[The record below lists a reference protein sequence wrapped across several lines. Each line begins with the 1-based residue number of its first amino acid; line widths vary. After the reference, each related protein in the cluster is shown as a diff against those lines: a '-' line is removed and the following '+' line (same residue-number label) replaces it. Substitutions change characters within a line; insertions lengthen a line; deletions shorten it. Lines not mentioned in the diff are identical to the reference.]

1 MSFGAGRRSDRI
13 ENPDG
18 SAPRVVLPTLE
29 TEKEEYGDWAE
40 VLDWARNTL
49 PYDSTT
55 LQVIESYQDGLIPI
69 ADYEGRLNMVARML
83 KAEAA
88 KAARTI

>member
-1 MSFGAGRRSDRI
+1 MHSVRVSEASNRLR
-13 ENPDG
+13 
-18 SAPRVVLPTLE
+18 APE

-49 PYDSTT
+49 PDDSTT

-69 ADYEGRLNMVARML
+69 ADYDRRLDMVARML
-83 KAEAA
+83 KTEAA

>member
-1 MSFGAGRRSDRI
+1 LKKYAEF
-13 ENPDG
+13 
-18 SAPRVVLPTLE
+18 APNASNRLRAPE

-49 PYDSTT
+49 PDDSTT

-69 ADYEGRLNMVARML
+69 ADYDRRLDMVARML